1 MYTNMKEKMFF
12 ILHFMIHLTVQ
23 SRGAPKVTLESASND
38 ALSNLHKDAQEGAFE
53 VALNSIQDGRA
64 KRPPLPVFPLHLL
77 QT

>member
-1 MYTNMKEKMFF
+1 MYKNMKEKMFF